1 MSDFRQLKTRW
12 KGLILQDR
20 WRDVLQEAMALPGRE
35 AIGPLISFLPQTPE
49 IKWRGVA
56 ILGKVLA
63 QLANRDRE
71 NARVVMR
78 QLMWQLNEESG
89 NLGWGIPEAFG
100 SALACTA
107 RYVQEVQN
115 LAKADSTPLG
125 DAKNPEQCP
134 VTHMETSWN
143 LYLEQGEKQAEIQAA
158 PPEPKPV
165 ARPVSRTSRIAPG
178 LTQSLATRLTP
189 RLGAQLGPRLA
200 SRVAPRMAP
209 RVASRLAARLDQRT
223 APRLDAQ
230 SAPRLANEYSRI
242 LHSYIRNTGRE
253 DNFCEHGPMR
263 KGAFWAVARFAAAYP
278 DLAAGMFDSM
288 LAGLADEEAACRGM
302 AAWGLKIFNAHINL
316 SPEQKQAARDALQ
329 RLASSEEQ
337 AEQTSLDLLDEG
349 PTGTGGTGWN
359 NIREATVRE
368 LARESLAAFTG

>member
-12 KGLILQDR
+12 KGLIVQDR

-56 ILGKVLA
+56 IFGKVLA
-63 QLANRDRE
+63 QLANHDLE

-107 RYVQEVQN
+107 RYATVEQEEPDD
-115 LAKADSTPLG
+115 ADAASC
-125 DAKNPEQCP
+125 DQDNPEQCP

-143 LYLEQGEKQAEIQAA
+143 LYLEQGEEPAEGQAV
-158 PPEPKPV
+158 PPEPRPV
-165 ARPVSRTSRIAPG
+165 SRSVSRTSRLAPR
-178 LTQSLATRLTP
+178 LTQSLGTRLTP
-189 RLGAQLGPRLA
+189 RLAPQLAPRLA
-200 SRVAPRMAP
+200 SRVAPRMSP
-209 RVASRLAARLDQRT
+209 RVASRLATRLDQRS
-223 APRLDAQ
+223 APRLAAQ
-230 SAPRLANEYSRI
+230 SAPRLAKEYSRI

-263 KGAFWAVARFAAAYP
+263 KGAFWAVGRFAAAYP

-302 AAWGLKIFNAHINL
+302 AAWGLKIFNTHINL
-316 SPEQKQAARDALQ
+316 SREQKQAARDALQ
-329 RLASSEEQ
+329 RLASSEDQ

-349 PTGTGGTGWN
+349 PTGMGGTGWN

-368 LARESLAAFTG
+368 LARESLTAFTG